1 MSDSGQTPVPPI
13 DSIDS
18 IESVL
23 AVVGVALLASGV
35 TLTVVNPDVTGSAPD
50 AGGSNDTA
58 TVTPT
63 VSPTPSP
70 SASSTP
76 TGTGDGP
83 TPTDTAS
90 VTATAADTALATSV
104 IRPPAGTVSVAV
116 AAGIFVLAW
125 RRRRT

>member
-1 MSDSGQTPVPPI
+1 MSDSGRTPVSP
-13 DSIDS
+13 IDS

-63 VSPTPSP
+63 VPPTPSS

-76 TGTGDGP
+76 AGTGDGP

-90 VTATAADTALATSV
+90 TTATVAGTAPTTSADRL
-104 IRPPAGTVSVAV
+104 PAGAVSVAV
-116 AAGIFVLAW
+116 AAGVFVLAW